1 MTDTATPRSTLR
13 PILRPD
19 LWTAGALALAALLL
33 MPVAAVAWMA
43 LNPTENVWPHL
54 VRHALPI
61 YLGNTIVLMLM
72 VGTGAA
78 AIGTGAAW
86 LVTMAEFPGRR
97 WLEWALLA
105 PLAVPGYIGAY
116 ALVDMLE
123 YAGPVQTG
131 LRALFGWQ
139 DARDYW
145 FPEIRSIGAAAFV
158 LTMALYPYV
167 YLLARAAFREQ
178 SVCALEVGRALGCGP
193 WGVFWR
199 VGLPLARPAVVA
211 GTAIVCM
218 ETMADFGTVEYFA
231 VPTLT
236 RGIFSI
242 WLETSNAGGAAQ
254 IAMVMLAFVLALL
267 ALERSARRGKRFH
280 HMSRRYRPIR
290 RAELCVLRRWLV
302 FGLCFLP
309 VLFGFV
315 LPAGIISWHAVSQL
329 GQWSDPAF
337 WRAALHTGGL
347 AAAAAAVACLIGL
360 FMVYGARASAG
371 RLPRWIAQGTALGY
385 AVPGA
390 VLAVGV
396 LIPLAAFDHWL
407 ADAVEA
413 ALGIDIGLVLTG
425 SAAAIVFAY
434 VVRFVAIAHGAVDA
448 ALGRVTPSMELAA
461 RTLGS
466 SRGQVLARIH
476 VPMIRGSLVTAAL
489 LIFVDSAKELPATLI
504 LRPFDFETLATSLYN
519 AASLEQLARSGPA
532 ALAIVVVG
540 LAPVMALAR
549 TLDRSRPGEAP
560 PDARGAP
567 GSAP

>member
-1 MTDTATPRSTLR
+1 MTEAAAPRPTH
-13 PILRPD
+13 RPD
-19 LWTAGALALAALLL
+19 LWTVGALALAALLL
-33 MPVAAVAWMA
+33 MPVAAVGWMA
-43 LNPTENVWPHL
+43 LFPTENVWPHL

-61 YLGNTIVLMLM
+61 YLGNTVALMVM

-78 AIGTGAAW
+78 AMGTGAAW
-86 LVTMAEFPGRR
+86 LVTMTDFPGRR

-105 PLAVPGYIGAY
+105 PLAVPAYIGAY

-123 YAGPVQTG
+123 YAGPVQTS
-131 LRALFGWQ
+131 LRALFGWR

-218 ETMADFGTVEYFA
+218 ETMADFGAVDYFA

-236 RGIFSI
+236 RGIFAI
-242 WLETSNAGGAAQ
+242 WLETYNAGGAAQ
-254 IAMVMLAFVLALL
+254 IAVVMLVFVMALL
-267 ALERSARRGKRFH
+267 ALERAGRRGKRFH
-280 HMSRRYRPIR
+280 NMSRRYRPIR
-290 RAELCVLRRWLV
+290 RTAPGALGRWLV

-315 LPAGIISWHAVSQL
+315 LPVGIISWHAASHL
-329 GQWSDPAF
+329 GQWVDPAF
-337 WRAALHTGGL
+337 WRAALHTAAL
-347 AAAAAAVACLIGL
+347 ATAAATAACLIGL
-360 FMVYGARASAG
+360 FMVYGARSSAS
-371 RLPRWIAQGTALGY
+371 RLPRMIAQATALGY

-407 ADAVEA
+407 ADAIEA
-413 ALGIDIGLVLTG
+413 GLGVDIGLLLTG
-425 SAAAIVFAY
+425 SAAAIVFAH
-434 VVRFVAIAHGAVDA
+434 VVRFVAIAHGAIDG

-466 SRGQVLARIH
+466 TQARVLARIH
-476 VPMIRGSLVTAAL
+476 VPMIRGSILTAAL

-519 AASLEQLARSGPA
+519 AASLEKLAQSGPA
-532 ALAIVVVG
+532 ALAIVAVG

-549 TLDRSRPGEAP
+549 TLNRSRPGETHLP
-560 PDARGAP
+560 
-567 GSAP
+567 